1 MRGVRSGQSQ
11 RRVATQA
18 GVSLGKV
25 QWWLERAGD
34 QRLDRVDFGTR
45 KTGRASNRTPGAIED
60 LILEVRRELK
70 EQSDLG
76 EYGDVAIREELQR
89 RELEHVPSTR
99 TIGRILERR
108 GALDGRIRRRHPA
121 PPRGWYLPQV
131 AAGNAEID
139 SFDLIED
146 LRIEKGPLVDVLT
159 GISVLGSLGQA
170 WPVEAQ
176 ARAQWTMDRLLEH
189 WREVGIPNFAQFDN
203 DTRFQGAHQHRDVI
217 SRVMRLCLGLQVTPV
232 FAPPREYGFQ
242 ASIEAFNGQWQR
254 SVWARFHHASLN
266 ELQWRSANY
275 IAAHRRRHAA
285 RADGAPARRPFPR
298 NWNLDLQ
305 AHPTGCVIFLRRTN
319 EHGALSLL
327 GRSFPVAS
335 NWPHRLVRCEVH
347 LTQGWIRFFA
357 LRRREPRYQPL
368 VGEIPY
374 ALPRRRFQE

>member
-1 MRGVRSGQSQ
+1 M
-11 RRVATQA
+11 

-34 QRLDRVDFGTR
+34 QRLDRVDFSNR
-45 KTGRASNRTPGAIED
+45 KRGRASNRTAGAIED

-89 RELEHVPSTR
+89 RGLAQVPSTR
-99 TIGRILERR
+99 TIGRVLERR

-217 SRVMRLCLGLQVTPV
+217 SRVMRLCLGLDVTPV
-232 FAPPREYGFQ
+232 FAPPRESGFQ
-242 ASIEAFNGQWQR
+242 ASIEAFNGRWQR
-254 SVWARFHHASLN
+254 SVWARFHHASLY

-275 IAAHRRRHAA
+275 IVAHRRRHAS
-285 RADGAPARRPFPR
+285 RADGAPSRRPFPP

-319 EHGALSLL
+319 EHGVLSLL
-327 GRSFPVAS
+327 GRSFPVAL

-347 LTQGWIRFFA
+347 LTQGRIRFFA
-357 LRRREPRYQPL
+357 LRRREPRDQPL
-368 VGEIPY
+368 LGEIPY
-374 ALPRRRFQE
+374 VLPRRRFQE